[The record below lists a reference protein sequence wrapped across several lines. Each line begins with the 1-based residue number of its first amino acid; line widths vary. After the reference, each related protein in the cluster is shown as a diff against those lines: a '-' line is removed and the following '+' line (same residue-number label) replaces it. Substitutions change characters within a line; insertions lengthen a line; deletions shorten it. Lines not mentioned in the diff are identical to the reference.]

1 MVSKVKVALFV
12 VVSTVVLY
20 NIFEHL
26 RRLDQIRNQACIQGR
41 PQARSGRVISKYCQL
56 ILVTV
61 VIVAMCGSSYLV
73 LLLPCLVT
81 VVTASVIDNIAVT
94 VNEYIMNMTTSEIT
108 EKIELHFQLLG
119 LIDSNGRWVHY
130 YFDTNGD
137 IMFPR

>member
-12 VVSTVVLY
+12 VVSTVVLH

-61 VIVAMCGSSYLV
+61 VTMCGSSYLV
-73 LLLPCLVT
+73 LLLPCL
-81 VVTASVIDNIAVT
+81 VTASVIDNIAVT

>member
-1 MVSKVKVALFV
+1 
-12 VVSTVVLY
+12 
-20 NIFEHL
+20 
-26 RRLDQIRNQACIQGR
+26 
-41 PQARSGRVISKYCQL
+41 
-56 ILVTV
+56 
-61 VIVAMCGSSYLV
+61 MCGSSYLV

-81 VVTASVIDNIAVT
+81 VLTASVIDKIAVT

>member
-1 MVSKVKVALFV
+1 M
-12 VVSTVVLY
+12 VVSTVVLP
-20 NIFEHL
+20 NVL
-26 RRLDQIRNQACIQGR
+26 RRRDKIRNQACIQGR

-61 VIVAMCGSSYLV
+61 VTMCGSSYLV
-73 LLLPCLVT
+73 LLLPCL
-81 VVTASVIDNIAVT
+81 VTASVIDNIAVT

>member
-1 MVSKVKVALFV
+1 MVSKVKVALFI
-12 VVSTVVLY
+12 VVSTVVLH

-61 VIVAMCGSSYLV
+61 VTMCGSSYLV
-73 LLLPCLVT
+73 LLLPCL
-81 VVTASVIDNIAVT
+81 VTASVIDNIAVT

-119 LIDSNGRWVHY
+119 LIDSIGRWVHY

>member
-12 VVSTVVLY
+12 VVSTVVLH

-26 RRLDQIRNQACIQGR
+26 RWLDQIRNQACIQGR

-61 VIVAMCGSSYLV
+61 VTMCGSSYLV
-73 LLLPCLVT
+73 LLLPCL
-81 VVTASVIDNIAVT
+81 VTASVIDNIAVT

>member
-12 VVSTVVLY
+12 VVSTVVLH

-61 VIVAMCGSSYLV
+61 VTMCGSSYLV
-73 LLLPCLVT
+73 LVLLLPCL
-81 VVTASVIDNIAVT
+81 VTASVIDNIAVT

>member
-1 MVSKVKVALFV
+1 MDMVSKVKVALFV
-12 VVSTVVLY
+12 VVSTVVLH

-61 VIVAMCGSSYLV
+61 VTMCGSSYLV
-73 LLLPCLVT
+73 LLLPCL
-81 VVTASVIDNIAVT
+81 VTASVIDNIAVT